1 MADNKDTLQPFFF
14 RLLCSQGNT
23 MDKKLICGIQ
33 QIGIGVPDVEK
44 AWAWYRRCFGMDVP
58 VFQDA
63 GEAPFM
69 LDYTGGTVQ
78 SRTATLAINLTGGGG
93 FEIWQYT
100 SRTPSGPSFEPSIGD
115 YGIFCAR
122 IKSRDVKAAR
132 EYFAQSGIE
141 TIHPLVRNPA
151 GKEQFFLADPQG
163 NFFQIVEGRE
173 WFQKGT
179 YPTGG
184 PAGCMIGVSNIEKA
198 RTLYSDILGYDT
210 VLYDEE
216 GKFDDFQGVPGGD
229 KKFRRVLLTHS
240 EERKGSFSR
249 LFGTTCIELVSVK
262 NRKAK
267 KIFQE
272 RYWGDLGFIH
282 LCFDVKG
289 MDLLKKEC
297 EEKSFPFTV
306 DSKDAFD
313 MGQAA
318 GRFSYTEDPDGTL
331 IEFVETDKIPIVK
344 GLGWYLNVGKK
355 DPEKRLPDWIIKA
368 LRFNRIKG

>member
-1 MADNKDTLQPFFF
+1 
-14 RLLCSQGNT
+14 

-44 AWAWYRRCFGMDVP
+44 AWAWYRRYFGMDVP

-78 SRTATLAINLTGGGG
+78 ARTATLAINLTGGGG

-100 SRTPSGPSFEPSIGD
+100 SRTPTGPSFELRIGD
-115 YGIFCAR
+115 FGIFCAR
-122 IKSRDVKAAR
+122 IKSRDVKAAW
-132 EYFAQSGIE
+132 EHFAQNGVG
-141 TIHPLVRNPA
+141 TTQPLVRDPA
-151 GKEQFFLADPQG
+151 GKEQFFVSDPQG
-163 NFFQIVEGRE
+163 NFFQVVEGMD
-173 WFQKGT
+173 WFQKGK

-184 PAGCMIGVSNIEKA
+184 PSGCMIGVSDIDKA
-198 RTLYSDILGYDT
+198 RALYSDILGYDT

-216 GKFDDFQGVPGGD
+216 GKFDDFNGVPGGD
-229 KKFRRVLLTHS
+229 KKFRRVLLSHS

-249 LFGTTCIELVSVK
+249 MFGTTSIELVSVK

-297 EEKSFPFTV
+297 EEKKYPFTV

-331 IEFVETDKIPIVK
+331 IEFVETDKVPIAK
-344 GLGWYLNVGKK
+344 SIGWYLNLSKK

-368 LRFNRIKG
+368 LRFNRVKD